1 MKRTINQLI
10 TAIMTL
16 ESKPLTFDSEKQLRR
31 LRAERNALLRDGRG
45 NSLERV
51 HKEKP
56 LT

>member
-10 TAIMTL
+10 TAIMAL
-16 ESKPLTFDSEKQLRR
+16 EGKPLTLDSEKRLRR
-31 LRAERNALLRDGRG
+31 LRAERNALLRGGRG
-45 NSLERV
+45 NSIEGV